1 MYQSDVDQWGNVIF
15 IKNNFYLSVSNVQL
29 GPRSSRKLDG
39 SIPKRGSKKGSR
51 NILRNQI
58 QFACTTSRKIYQ
70 KHEIIA
76 KFTSSW
82 KSNLNLK
89 KFLFEYFEELV
100 PIIVLIYFDFR
111 NIQYSF
117 ICIYQKF
124 CHPQNLG
131 DIFLKNAIFCN

>member
-1 MYQSDVDQWGNVIF
+1 MYQSVVDQWGNVIF

-89 KFLFEYFEELV
+89 IFIRIFWRIGAHHSSDLFRFSQYPVFFYLYLSKILSSPESGRYL
-100 PIIVLIYFDFR
+100 LKKC
-111 NIQYSF
+111 NI
-117 ICIYQKF
+117 
-124 CHPQNLG
+124 L
-131 DIFLKNAIFCN
+131 